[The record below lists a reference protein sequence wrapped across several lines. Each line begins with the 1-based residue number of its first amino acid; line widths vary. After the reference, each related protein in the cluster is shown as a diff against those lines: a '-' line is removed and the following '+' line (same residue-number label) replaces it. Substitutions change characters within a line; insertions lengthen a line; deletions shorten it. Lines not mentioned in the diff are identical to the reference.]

1 MIKRH
6 YFMSAKIH
14 HDDGKGSY
22 SWRSYHFTRKSF
34 FDESVQACAEQIELV
49 RKEAE
54 ALGRDRSAVEFI
66 CFCRC

>member
-22 SWRSYHFTRKSF
+22 SWRSCHFTRKSF
-34 FDESVQACAEQIELV
+34 FDESVQACAEQMEVV
-49 RKEAE
+49 RKEADD
-54 ALGRDRSAVEFI
+54 LGRDRNKIEFT

>member
-1 MIKRH
+1 
-6 YFMSAKIH
+6 MSAKIH

-34 FDESVQACAEQIELV
+34 FDESVQACAEQMEVV
-49 RKEAE
+49 RKEADD
-54 ALGRDRSAVEFI
+54 LGRDRNKIEFT